1 MGRKT
6 LHFNSARA
14 IEGFKEKMKSTAN
27 DLLNE
32 YYAEIH
38 NQMRT
43 TSGRGGLEKLTEIEE
58 NIIKCRVIGN
68 ARSIMDSYGTG
79 SAMDKD
85 NPYLDEYMNSELW
98 NDLRSGYA
106 IVGRSQGQYKNIYGA
121 TDYSTGSMAGSDVES
136 ITGVQQPSYAFQNA
150 ETWFFGGSR
159 VNEILSLVIREYFR
173 GIVQYF
179 EYR

>member
-1 MGRKT
+1 MERKT

-43 TSGRGGLEKLTEIEE
+43 TSGREGLEKLTEIEE
-58 NIIKCRVIGN
+58 NLIKGRIIGN

-79 SAMDKD
+79 SAMDTD
-85 NPYLDEYMNSELW
+85 NPYLDEYMSSELW
-98 NDLRSGYA
+98 NDLRTGYA
-106 IVGRSQGQYKNIYGA
+106 IVGRAPGEYKNIYGA
-121 TDYSTGSMAGSDVES
+121 IDYSTGSMAGSDVEN
-136 ITGVQQPSYAFQNA
+136 ITGVQHPSYAFQNA
-150 ETWFFGGSR
+150 ETWFFGGTR
-159 VNEILSLVIREYFR
+159 INEILSLVIKEYFR
-173 GIVQYF
+173 GIGQYF

>member
-1 MGRKT
+1 MERKT

-43 TSGRGGLEKLTEIEE
+43 TSGREGLEKLTEIEE
-58 NIIKCRVIGN
+58 NLIKGRIIGN

-85 NPYLDEYMNSELW
+85 NP
-98 NDLRSGYA
+98 
-106 IVGRSQGQYKNIYGA
+106 
-121 TDYSTGSMAGSDVES
+121 
-136 ITGVQQPSYAFQNA
+136 
-150 ETWFFGGSR
+150 
-159 VNEILSLVIREYFR
+159 
-173 GIVQYF
+173 
-179 EYR
+179 